1 MVEKKSFFLFFLLVL
16 GVFFNIFLPFRLAAL
31 FFSSF
36 FWPFGS
42 FSLGGDGFRGAILVL
57 GSCFPFGSFWPC
69 VFSWLFI
76 RVQDDELV

>member
-1 MVEKKSFFLFFLLVL
+1 MFFFIFSFLFDW
-16 GVFFNIFLPFRLAAL
+16 RL
-31 FFSSF
+31 FFSRLF
-36 FWPFGS
+36 RPFGS